1 MLLYFSDVV
10 RHVID
15 HMHIQIIRSGIENFG
30 KSLTEKK
37 KTCEEVVGTGTS
49 KMGEQSYFRKQ
60 ILFLCGCCLRFL
72 QVPLPHEECFNTL
85 S

>member
-49 KMGEQSYFRKQ
+49 KVGNKDELLREAD
-60 ILFLCGCCLRFL
+60 IIPVWLLFKFSSGSF
-72 QVPLPHEECFNTL
+72 T